1 MFSYRCNLIPENNTC
16 NELLLY
22 KHYVEDTVDTSIL
35 GLIDLN
41 TIDEVLEEEIC
52 RLFFRVIV
60 CFYEFPPCD
69 TNSSKLLTLCPERC
83 WELHRIFEICGK
95 FVNFIIINFN
105 CSIPQTYYG
114 NAHVAVSNTS
124 CSKSLKCIKQIIYKW
139 CVYVHTH
146 AHAYIHSYI
155 CTYIYTHT
163 HTHIYI
169 IM

>member
-1 MFSYRCNLIPENNTC
+1 M
-16 NELLLY
+16 Y

-114 NAHVAVSNTS
+114 IVNVAAVSNTS
-124 CSKSLKCIKQIIYKW
+124 CSKSLKCIKQIIDHMS
-139 CVYVHTH
+139 VRMHTYVITEQEISNLHH
-146 AHAYIHSYI
+146 HVFFM
-155 CTYIYTHT
+155 YIYVY
-163 HTHIYI
+163 IYVT
-169 IM
+169 